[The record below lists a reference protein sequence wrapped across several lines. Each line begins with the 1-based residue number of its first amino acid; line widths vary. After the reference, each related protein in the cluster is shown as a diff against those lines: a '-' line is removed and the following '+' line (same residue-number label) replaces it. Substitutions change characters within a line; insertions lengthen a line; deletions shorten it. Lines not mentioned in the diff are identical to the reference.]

1 MGLRFDP
8 VGGGQFKE
16 ALKQI
21 IEAESQ
27 PIKTLEGRKAREEA
41 KLKLF
46 QEFKGKFANVD
57 KALQEISSFKKLR
70 ELKVDLGD
78 GAEAVS
84 VTVDKE
90 RAQPGTYSLEI
101 EELAA
106 RTSAMSNG
114 FEDPDD
120 PVLGIGFVVMESE
133 AGELL
138 EVFIDDN
145 NSSLRGIAA
154 TINQQPDSP
163 VRASVIK
170 DMTDSDAPWKL
181 ILAGKKDGA
190 IHDLSLPDFYFLD
203 GTQDIY
209 VDYDREAQN
218 ALIKID
224 GFPIEAESNDI
235 PDFVQGI
242 NVHLKQARPDR
253 PVTIT
258 ITEDF
263 QKIGGKMKEMVDQL
277 NPILD
282 FINKQNQVDEKTD
295 TSKTFA
301 GDTSL
306 QTIEYRIRNMMHE
319 RFPVH
324 QNGELLRT
332 VSMTDIGVEF
342 NRQGQ
347 LVFKE
352 DKFTKFMEADF
363 DSLSQIVTG
372 EFGFAAQ
379 MGAVMK
385 GYSSLGGGMLAMR
398 EQSLRGRIKQID
410 SQIDMKTRNLERKA
424 TALTDKFAR
433 LQGTLSGMQ
442 QQQQY
447 LQASMGGGGGGNIVQ
462 QLLGG

>member
-16 ALKQI
+16 ALRQI

-27 PIKTLEGRKAREEA
+27 PVKTLEGRKAREEA

-46 QEFKGKFANVD
+46 QEFKGKFAGVD
-57 KALQEISSFKKLR
+57 KALQEMASFQKLR

-78 GAEAVS
+78 AAEIVS
-84 VTVDKE
+84 VTLDKE
-90 RAQPGTYSLEI
+90 KAQPGVYQIEI

-120 PVLGIGFVVMESE
+120 PVFGMGFIVMESD

-138 EVFIDDN
+138 EVFVDDDK
-145 NSSLRGIAA
+145 SSLRGIANL
-154 TINQQPDSP
+154 INTQPESP
-163 VRASVIK
+163 VRASVIR
-170 DMTDSDAPWKL
+170 DVTDPDEPWKL

-190 IHDLSLPDFYFLD
+190 IHDLTLPDFYFLD
-203 GTQDIY
+203 GTQNIY
-209 VDYDREAQN
+209 VDYDRQAQN
-218 ALIKID
+218 ALIKVD

-235 PDFVQGI
+235 SDFVQGV
-242 NVHLKQARPDR
+242 NLHLKQARPDR

-258 ITEDF
+258 ITEDY
-263 QKIGGKMKEMVDQL
+263 QKIGGKMKALVDQL

-301 GDTSL
+301 GDTAL
-306 QTIEYRIRNMMHE
+306 QTIEYRLRNIMHE
-319 RFPVH
+319 GFPVMK
-324 QNGELLRT
+324 GDEVKIVT
-332 VSMTDIGVEF
+332 MGDIGVEF
-342 NRQGQ
+342 SRQGQ

-352 DKFTKFMEADF
+352 DKFAKFMEKDF
-363 DSLSQIVTG
+363 ESLSQVITG
-372 EFGFAAQ
+372 EFGFANQ
-379 MGAVMK
+379 MGQVMK
-385 GYSSLGGGMLAMR
+385 GYTGGGGTLQLR
-398 EQSLRGRIKQID
+398 EQGLRNRIRQID
-410 SQIDMKTRNLERKA
+410 DQIDNKTRNIERRA
-424 TALTDKFAR
+424 QALTEKFAR
-433 LQGTLSGMQ
+433 LQSTLGRMQ

-447 LQASMGGGGGGNIVQ
+447 MQANLGGGGGGNLVQ